1 MYTSFRD
8 GFFDALRDCVYPSST
23 KPSYCKLHVPH
34 ASQMPKFTGVPVLD
48 ENFALL
54 VEFFQQGLPRMNP
67 DGVESFEDIVATLCW
82 TSQYGA
88 IWTMISL
95 EGLRKGNQGTAAA

>member
-1 MYTSFRD
+1 
-8 GFFDALRDCVYPSST
+8 
-23 KPSYCKLHVPH
+23 
-34 ASQMPKFTGVPVLD
+34 MPKFTGVPVLD